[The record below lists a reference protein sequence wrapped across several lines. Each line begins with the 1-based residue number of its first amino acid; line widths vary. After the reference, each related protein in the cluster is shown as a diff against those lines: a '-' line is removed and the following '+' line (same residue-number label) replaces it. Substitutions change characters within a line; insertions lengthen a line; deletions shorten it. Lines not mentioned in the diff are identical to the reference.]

1 MSSRFSWLHLSDLHV
16 GMKTHKWMWPNVKH
30 QVYDDF
36 RFLQQQHGKWDIVVF
51 SGDLTQ
57 KGDAAEFASLTTT
70 LKEMW
75 NVFDEGGFQPKLF
88 CVPGNHDL
96 VRPHALDPVKLALD
110 NWWDNRNLR
119 NSFWTKD
126 AEPLRVSVSKYFE
139 NFQTWKNNLKA
150 SGIPIL
156 ESVDGIIPGDSS
168 STLTAGKLKIGLI
181 GLNSTW
187 LQLDG
192 GECKGKLHID
202 PAQLGA
208 VTSGDATSWTKQ
220 QDMNLLVTHHP
231 LDWLHPESLN
241 IFNREIDI
249 SGRFNAHL
257 FGHMHTAGA
266 YQRNHLGMQT
276 KRSIQSASL
285 FGLESFGT
293 DNEERRHGYSLNI
306 VEVASDGKA
315 TLTLLPRAARDVA
328 GERKIG
334 ADFTL
339 PIDNTNK
346 IVHSFD
352 LQLASTIS
360 NVSKG
365 EWEEEK
371 LSNLSAQ
378 QIQVS
383 DPGAVVNID
392 VIEKVLIEA
401 PEALFVRAIQL
412 DAACSALRKTRVLWL
427 ASEWGM
433 GDQGFIWAIQKTMS
447 HERSCSYSIDLN
459 RYTDRNQFFELV
471 KARYGFSFESMCESL
486 SKLSDPYL
494 IFEEVPFTSNPDE
507 SLKLYRE
514 LCELVEIILSYCPTL
529 SIVLLSRQSPP
540 AGNENVLEIKALDQ
554 ADTRSFIENHRM
566 GAKGLDID
574 DYLKIFQH
582 TDGLP
587 NLIENDLRNL
597 RVASLSEVTSSNSAI
612 PLPDGSL
619 NRAMLE
625 LSESKDPGMQ
635 RAHLLLKILCV
646 FPQGEELAKIKNFDR
661 TKPVFFDHAQILEQ
675 RGFIQGVEI
684 SQLENGSRANK
695 TKRLIA
701 TRPVREWVQSRLID
715 KERKK
720 LDEYAATSYFGASW
734 MMGNFKPPHNLRFD
748 KPGRVPAELDNARS
762 IIQKIVVD
770 SLENSRKKHIA
781 LELVKYHGAS
791 LLVGDYYRGAC
802 ELFQYIIP
810 LFEAELSEDDKHY
823 LDFLYAKALRMLDG
837 ESSTVMAKDM
847 LLAALPYLKDKVTLV
862 SVYMNIALCSETLG
876 ESSDAVLYAKKVIDL
891 DKDSNAAFSAQQI
904 IVEATAEDEIGL
916 ASALS
921 KLEDRARKKGAK
933 TVAVTIALSRAYAI
947 KDDDEK
953 VARLRAIAKDAKDNG
968 DSYDV
973 MRAMVAL
980 GQVSLKDGTDFK
992 LTTAEEYQMVRLYHY
1007 LYNEHFGNHFNKCH
1021 DILWKIFKD
1030 RHDYLNLIHLFRYSS
1045 LLWRLRGDGEL
1056 ERKTIIR
1063 LNKILI
1069 ETSFS
1074 VGRLDMASSYFY
1086 ARLSASVAVNVQD

>member
-16 GMKTHKWMWPNVKH
+16 GMKTNKWMWPNVKH

-36 RFLQQQHGKWDIVVF
+36 RFLQEVHGKWDIVVF

-57 KGDAAEFASLTTT
+57 KGEAAEFSSLTNT
-70 LKEMW
+70 LQEMW
-75 NVFDEGGFQPKLF
+75 KVFDEGGFQPKLF

-110 NWWDNRNLR
+110 NWWNNPTLR

-126 AEPLRVSVSKYFE
+126 AEVLRSSVSKYFE
-139 NFQTWKNNLKA
+139 NFQTWKNSLQEA
-150 SGIPIL
+150 GIPIL
-156 ESVDGIIPGDSS
+156 DSVEGMIPGDIS
-168 STLTAGKLKIGLI
+168 STLTAGELKIGLI

-192 GECKGKLHID
+192 SDYKGKLHID
-202 PAQLGA
+202 PTQLGM
-208 VTSGDATSWTKQ
+208 VTSGDATSWTKR
-220 QDMNLLVTHHP
+220 QDLNLLVTHHP

-241 IFNREIDI
+241 IFNKEIDI

-257 FGHMHTAGA
+257 FGHMHAAGA
-266 YQRNHLGMQT
+266 YQHNHLGLQT

-285 FGLESFGT
+285 FGLENFGT
-293 DNEERRHGYSLNI
+293 SNEERRHGYSLNI
-306 VEVASDGKA
+306 VEVAGDGKA

-339 PIDNTNK
+339 PIDNSNK

-352 LQLASTIS
+352 LQLAPPSNST
-360 NVSKG
+360 SK
-365 EWEEEK
+365 EDWEEEK
-371 LSNLSAQ
+371 LSDLSSQ
-378 QIQVS
+378 KFQVS
-383 DPGAVVNID
+383 DVSSVINID
-392 VIEKVLIEA
+392 IIEKVLAEA
-401 PEALFVRAIQL
+401 PEALCVRAIQL
-412 DAACSALRKTRVLWL
+412 DAACSALKNTRVLWL

-447 HERSCSYSIDLN
+447 HERSCNYSIDLN
-459 RYTDRNQFFELV
+459 RYTDRSQFFELV

-494 IFEEVPFTSNPDE
+494 ILEEIPFTSNPDE

-529 SIVLLSRQSPP
+529 SIILLSRQPPP
-540 AGNENVLEIKALDQ
+540 AAHENVLEIKALDQ
-554 ADTRSFIENHRM
+554 ADTRSFMENHRL
-566 GAKGLDID
+566 GVKGLDVD

-597 RVASLSEVTSSNSAI
+597 RVASLSEVTSSNSEI

-646 FPQGEELAKIKNFDR
+646 FPQGEELAKVKNFDR

-701 TRPVREWVQSRLID
+701 TRPVREWVQSRLVD

-720 LDEYAATSYFGASW
+720 LDEYAATSYFGPSW
-734 MMGNFKPPHNLRFD
+734 MMGIFKPPHSLRFD

-762 IIQKIVVD
+762 IIQKIVMD
-770 SLENSRKKHIA
+770 SRDNSRKKNVA
-781 LELVKYHGAS
+781 LELVKHHGAS

-802 ELFQYIIP
+802 ELFQYITP
-810 LFEAELSEDDKHY
+810 LLESELSEDDKYY

-837 ESSTVMAKDM
+837 ESSIVKAKEM
-847 LLAALPYLKDKVTLV
+847 LLAALPYLKDKTTLV

-876 ESSDAVLYAKKVIDL
+876 EPSDAVLYAKKVIDL
-891 DKDSNAAFSAQQI
+891 DKGSDSAFSAQQI
-904 IVEATAEDEIGL
+904 IIEATAENELGL

-921 KLEDRARKKGAK
+921 RLEDKARKKGAK

-947 KDDDEK
+947 KDDNEK
-953 VARLRAIAKDAKDNG
+953 VERLRAIAKDARDNG

-980 GQVSLKDGTDFK
+980 GQVSLKDETSFK
-992 LTTAEEYQMVRLYHY
+992 LTTAEEYHLVRLYHY

-1021 DILWKIFKD
+1021 DILWNIFIE
-1030 RHDYLNLIHLFRYSS
+1030 RHDYQSLIQLFRYSS
-1045 LLWRLRGDGEL
+1045 LLWRLRGNEEL

-1063 LNKILI
+1063 LNNILI
-1069 ETSFS
+1069 KASFS
-1074 VGRLDMASSYFY
+1074 VDRLDIASSYFY
-1086 ARLSASVAVNVQD
+1086 ARLSASVAAAIPD